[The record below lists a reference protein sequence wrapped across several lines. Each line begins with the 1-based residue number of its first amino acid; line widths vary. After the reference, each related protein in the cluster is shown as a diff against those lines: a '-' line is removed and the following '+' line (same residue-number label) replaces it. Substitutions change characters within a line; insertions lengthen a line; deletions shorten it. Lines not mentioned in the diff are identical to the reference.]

1 MNIPSPRLVKGRE
14 VTYNLVVES
23 IRGNGIGVVEANALS
38 SMAETDLLRE
48 VAAGHAE
55 AYGQVFQLHRRQAYG
70 LAYQYAQNK
79 EDALDIVQEAFI
91 KAYLNFSRFDLKRK
105 FSPWLLTIVRNQAID
120 FLRKRKRNRTCDL
133 PEVLPDYQAQRKT
146 ERRLLRMD
154 IQSAMVQLSPEQRE
168 IIYLKDY
175 KGHSYAEIA
184 EIQEIPLGTVMSRLH
199 HARKKLAA
207 LLSGN

>member
-1 MNIPSPRLVKGRE
+1 MNIPPPRLVKGRE

-23 IRGNGIGVVEANALS
+23 SRGNGISVVEALS

-48 VAAGHAE
+48 VAAGRAE
-55 AYGQVFQLHRRQAYG
+55 AYGKIFQLHRRQAYG

-120 FLRKRKRNRTCDL
+120 FLRQRQRNRTSDL
-133 PEVLPDYQAQRKT
+133 PEVITDHQAQRKT
-146 ERRLLRMD
+146 ELRLVRMD
-154 IQSAMVQLSPEQRE
+154 IQSAMVRLSAEQRE